1 MTLTYLHSSLELDT
15 TISDCKIAYDRVD
28 KWARTEKAP
37 FNITFAAFRPVIRKE
52 PKGVVLSI
60 SPFNYPV
67 WLTLSPV
74 VCSFSSFTTL
84 ASNSLF
90 PFQDW
95 SNCCWQLCRSQ
106 TV

>member
-1 MTLTYLHSSLELDT
+1 LKLTYLHFSLELDS

-28 KWARTEKAP
+28 KWARTEKVP

-67 WLTLSPV
+67 LLALGPV
-74 VCSFSSFTTL
+74 VCSFLSSITL

-90 PFQDW
+90 PSQDW
-95 SNCCWQLCRSQ
+95 GNCCWQLCCSQ